1 MIRICIPLLLI
12 NAVCSQIVPLFRLT
26 LDLADDCWKLDT
38 NNLTEISMGNCQ
50 NEIYYLN
57 LGLGTPPLFSN
68 FQIDTF
74 RDVIWFPLN

>member
-1 MIRICIPLLLI
+1 MIRICTPFLLVHLI
-12 NAVCSQIVPLFRLT
+12 LTQIVPLFRLS
-26 LDLADDCWKLDT
+26 LDMADDCWKLDT

-68 FQIDTF
+68 FLIDTF